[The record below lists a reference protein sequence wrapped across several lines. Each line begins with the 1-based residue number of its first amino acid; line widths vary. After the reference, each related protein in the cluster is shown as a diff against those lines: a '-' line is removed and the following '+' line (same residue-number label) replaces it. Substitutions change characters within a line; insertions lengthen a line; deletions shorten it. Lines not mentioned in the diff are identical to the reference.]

1 MSQSRRLRRANG
13 MKGSTVRKA
22 LESGT
27 PLNSLYALIPDN
39 RRNALEQFLRL
50 IGKKPAELQQALA
63 KEKQSPNRILG

>member
-27 PLNSLYALIPDN
+27 PLNSLYALIPEN
-39 RRNALEQFLRL
+39 RHKALDLFLRMFGKSPSELHEALERER
-50 IGKKPAELQQALA
+50 K
-63 KEKQSPNRILG
+63 

>member
-13 MKGSTVRKA
+13 MKGYTVRKA
-22 LESGT
+22 LKSQT

-50 IGKKPAELQQALA
+50 IGKTSAELQQALT
-63 KEKQSPNRILG
+63 KEKQ